1 MKGGLYLAGGWG
13 SGGGAC
19 ATVYGSGNWLRNK
32 AVVMDDCVLFFQGS
46 LSSGWSYQGQSGL
59 TRKPLIKENGRE
71 ASVAARSTRK
81 AWAAPKQ
88 PSRSVTKNSGR
99 IYDRK
104 YMFQ

>member
-1 MKGGLYLAGGWG
+1 
-13 SGGGAC
+13 
-19 ATVYGSGNWLRNK
+19 
-32 AVVMDDCVLFFQGS
+32 MDDCVLFFQGS

-71 ASVAARSTRK
+71 ASAAARSTHK

-88 PSRSVTKNSGR
+88 PSRGATENSGR